1 MIFENSLNMSVVKL
15 FMKNIR
21 RQDFRISLKNISRIS
36 CVVELGIIKNDTKI
50 KVKWFLI
57 QSSIFI
63 SIIMLLIIRIWTSI
77 SILLKLLSKLD

>member
-63 SIIMLLIIRIWTSI
+63 SIIVLLIIRIWTSI

>member
-63 SIIMLLIIRIWTSI
+63 SIIILLIIRIWTSI

>member
-63 SIIMLLIIRIWTSI
+63 SIIVLLIIRIWTLI